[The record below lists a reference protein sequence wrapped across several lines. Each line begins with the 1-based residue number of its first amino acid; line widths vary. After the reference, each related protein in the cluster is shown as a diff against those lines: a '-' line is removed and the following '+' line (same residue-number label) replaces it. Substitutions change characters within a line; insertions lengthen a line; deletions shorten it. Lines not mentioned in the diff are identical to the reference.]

1 MTIGEL
7 FVKLGFKIEGE
18 SQLTDVLNRVNTA
31 SSAFV
36 KFGEGLTSVSNK
48 LTDVILHSVSA
59 SLALSK
65 FSVTTGL
72 STSMLQEWQY
82 TAGKFSVSGEEVA
95 NTFKNIQNAQAAI
108 ALGQGN
114 IAPWQLLGID
124 PRQNPEEVL
133 MQIHDRIINMR
144 EDVARFVTA
153 QMGIGEG
160 MFAVLKDPTMTI
172 GQLHEKFKQT
182 EQDQKNLLK
191 LNEQLEHLKFQL
203 VALSTK
209 FVSAFGDKLEGLL
222 EKLFKIVD
230 QGADFLIWLNSGD
243 KEAQNFKNTLG
254 DVLVILL
261 QIAPAI
267 LAIASAVKILTAALG
282 VLSALVGG
290 PLRLLAAAFIAGQA
304 LSIAR
309 STDIIEE

>member
-1 MTIGEL
+1 
-7 FVKLGFKIEGE
+7 
-18 SQLTDVLNRVNTA
+18 
-31 SSAFV
+31 
-36 KFGEGLTSVSNK
+36 
-48 LTDVILHSVSA
+48 
-59 SLALSK
+59 
-65 FSVTTGL
+65 
-72 STSMLQEWQY
+72 
-82 TAGKFSVSGEEVA
+82 
-95 NTFKNIQNAQAAI
+95 
-108 ALGQGN
+108 
-114 IAPWQLLGID
+114 
-124 PRQNPEEVL
+124 
-133 MQIHDRIINMR
+133 MR

-309 STDIIEE
+309 STDIIEEGTKRGKSIEQIRKENPSVSETESRYGFGGQTGLFESLGHWLIDKFSPTREAMPATNAPTTNNNTFNIQSNDPKAVANEVSSILNVRNSGVNAQLSVYG